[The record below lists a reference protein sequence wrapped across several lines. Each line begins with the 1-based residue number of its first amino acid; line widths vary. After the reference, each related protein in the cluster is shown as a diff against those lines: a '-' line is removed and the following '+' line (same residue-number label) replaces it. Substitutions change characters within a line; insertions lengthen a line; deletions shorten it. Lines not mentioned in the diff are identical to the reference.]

1 MPQPSIG
8 FMQPNLL
15 DRIVNRVFGFLV
27 SIGFGLA
34 HNFLLEVQG
43 RKSGRIYSTPDNV
56 LTHKHK
62 RYLVAPRGDTQWVRN
77 VVVSQ
82 KATLVKGAK
91 RENVHLRAIAADDSK
106 AEILKAYLDR
116 YRLTVQRYFP
126 IPGGSPLKD
135 FEPLVERYPVFEI
148 SSGE

>member
-1 MPQPSIG
+1 MPQSSIEFMRPSS
-8 FMQPNLL
+8 L

-27 SIGFGLA
+27 KIGFGLA

-43 RKSGRIYSTPDNV
+43 RKSGRIYATPVNV
-56 LTHKHK
+56 LTHENK

-82 KATLVKGAK
+82 RATLVRGAK
-91 RENVHLRAIAADDSK
+91 RENVRMRAIADDAK
-106 AEILKAYLDR
+106 PEILKAYVDR

-126 IPGGSPLKD
+126 IPAGSPLKD
-135 FEPLVERYPVFEI
+135 FEPLVGRYPVFEI
-148 SSGE
+148 SSSE